1 MTIIKHDFI
10 NATVTD
16 SQLDIA
22 PVAGRI
28 GAEIRGI
35 ALGAGID
42 DATLAAIR
50 AALLRHKVIFFRGQH
65 GLDDAGQEALAERFG
80 DPVAHPTVPPA
91 EGSRYLLDLESR
103 EGHAA
108 SSWHTDV
115 TFVPAYP
122 QASILRA
129 LTIPQAGGDT
139 LWANAVTAYETLP
152 APLKTLA
159 DGLRAV
165 HSNLYDYAAI
175 KPDANDE
182 AAERYR
188 KVFTSTVYETEH
200 PVVRVH
206 PETGE
211 RALLLGHFIRKFVG
225 LNEADSQRLFT
236 TLQDHAVLPEN
247 TVALALAGRRRRDLG
262 QSRYPASRDRRFRP
276 SGPPSAPRDDRRRRA
291 GRHRWQHE
299 PRDQARAGRARPG
312 RGMTR
317 RRPAAT
323 PASPA
328 FGDR

>member
-1 MTIIKHDFI
+1 MTIVNHDFV
-10 NATVTD
+10 NAGD
-16 SQLDIA
+16 AESPLDIV

-28 GAEIRGI
+28 GAEVRGV
-35 ALGAGID
+35 ALGGGID

-50 AALLRHKVIFFRGQH
+50 AALLRHKVIFFRAQH
-65 GLDDAGQEALAERFG
+65 ALDDAGQEAFAARLG
-80 DPVAHPTVPPA
+80 DPVAHPTVPVAP
-91 EGSRYLLDLESR
+91 GSRFLLDLESR
-103 EGHAA
+103 EGQAA

-129 LTIPQAGGDT
+129 LVVPTAGGDT

-152 APLKTLA
+152 APLKALA

-182 AAERYR
+182 AAEHYR
-188 KVFTSTVYETEH
+188 TVFTSTVYETEH

-211 RALLLGHFIRKFVG
+211 RALVLGHFIRRFVG

-236 TLQDHAVLPEN
+236 TLQDHAVSPEN
-247 TVALALAGRRRRDLG
+247 TVRWRWRVGDVAIWDNRATQHRAIADFAH
-262 QSRYPASRDRRFRP
+262 Q
-276 SGPPSAPRDDRRRRA
+276 PRHLRRA
-291 GRHRWQHE
+291 TIRGDVPVGLDGWRSHAIK
-299 PRDQARAGRARPG
+299 PAPAPLAQAAE
-312 RGMTR
+312 
-317 RRPAAT
+317 
-323 PASPA
+323 
-328 FGDR
+328 